1 MFVCEKEKNEVEIK
15 EQKPQINSI
24 YTIFVY
30 FEPFLFRSRRLRR
43 HILMSIKWR
52 IEQQIAITITSLKK
66 RSEADRHAQMQ
77 PGPGNKTL
85 TSY

>member
-30 FEPFLFRSRRLRR
+30 FEHFYS
-43 HILMSIKWR
+43 
-52 IEQQIAITITSLKK
+52 
-66 RSEADRHAQMQ
+66 D
-77 PGPGNKTL
+77 PGD
-85 TSY
+85 